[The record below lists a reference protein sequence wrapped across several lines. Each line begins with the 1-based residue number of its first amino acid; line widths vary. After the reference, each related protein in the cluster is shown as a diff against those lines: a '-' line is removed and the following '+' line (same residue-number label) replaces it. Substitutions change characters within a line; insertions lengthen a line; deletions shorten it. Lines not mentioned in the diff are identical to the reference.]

1 MAEELHITEP
11 QRALL
16 QQILARHLPAGA
28 VVEAFGSRAT
38 GVGLKPHSDL
48 DLLVRAP
55 RPLTVRELSDLR
67 EALSDS
73 ALPYA
78 VDVIEPQTV
87 SEAFLS
93 RILAGPRLA
102 VS

>member
-11 QRALL
+11 QRAVLR
-16 QQILARHLPAGA
+16 QILERHLPAGT

-55 RPLTVRELSDLR
+55 RPLSIRELADLR

-73 ALPYA
+73 PLPYA
-78 VDVIEPQTV
+78 VDVIEPQGV
-87 SEAFLS
+87 SEAFLA
-93 RILAGPRLA
+93 RILAIPRLA
-102 VS
+102 VR